1 MARDGGLSLAV
12 LRGFEPSQDGL
23 HQHSDLGSWF
33 GGCGRK
39 IAHYSEIKATFDS
52 LENYLRTAI

>member
-12 LRGFEPSQDGL
+12 LRGFEPFQDGL

-52 LENYLRTAI
+52 SENDL